1 MGRSGSVGGFRLF
14 VGFGFSGG
22 AGLVGGS
29 ALEEEIE

>member
-1 MGRSGSVGGFRLF
+1 VGRSGSVGGFRLF

-29 ALEEEIE
+29 ALEEGIE